1 MIQRIQTAYL
11 IIAFLGLIGLVL
23 HTVFSVIGAPQD
35 TTEALGIFYG
45 QRYPAGGYA
54 LLAAL
59 VLTACLT
66 LYAIFKFKRR
76 MKQIR
81 LVAWAQLLVLLAY
94 IAIAVPVVLIKDSS
108 INLIYFIGLILVF
121 LFLLLARKAIVR
133 DERLVRAADRIR

>member
-1 MIQRIQTAYL
+1 MIQRIQTVYL
-11 IIAFLGLIGLVL
+11 IIAFLGLTGLVL
-23 HTVFSVIGAPQD
+23 HTVFSVIGAPQY
-35 TTEALGIFYG
+35 TTEVLGIFYG
-45 QRYPAGGYA
+45 QRYPTGGYA
-54 LLAAL
+54 LLAVLA
-59 VLTACLT
+59 LTACLT
-66 LYAIFKFKRR
+66 LYAIFKFKHR

>member
-1 MIQRIQTAYL
+1 
-11 IIAFLGLIGLVL
+11 
-23 HTVFSVIGAPQD
+23 
-35 TTEALGIFYG
+35 
-45 QRYPAGGYA
+45 
-54 LLAAL
+54 
-59 VLTACLT
+59 
-66 LYAIFKFKRR
+66 